1 MLTRSEAASWTNG
14 DGVWTTGV
22 LWLTGWGRTLTT
34 VLPQQGR
41 QMVHERVE
49 MNKWTL
55 SGVARGVKALR
66 TLVYADTV
74 GIMVTLLQ

>member
-1 MLTRSEAASWTNG
+1 MLTRSEAAPWTNG
-14 DGVWTTGV
+14 DGVWATGA

-49 MNKWTL
+49 MNEWTL
-55 SGVARGVKALR
+55 SG
-66 TLVYADTV
+66 
-74 GIMVTLLQ
+74 